1 MMKSGFLTWT
11 AWWMVIPV
19 ALCREFS
26 KRRGLGRQGSSVLFV
41 SKYGHLGGWVL
52 YADECAS
59 LHFWR
64 EMHRKTGLVIFF
76 NSYFDELWIL
86 RHSFYQ
92 KKLSHRNLRTKIM
105 LRMWKK
111 GEKYQSKPYK

>member
-1 MMKSGFLTWT
+1 MNDEVWISDLDSLVDGDS
-11 AWWMVIPV
+11 V

-26 KRRGLGRQGSSVLFV
+26 RRRGLGRQGSSVLLV
-41 SKYGHLGGWVL
+41 SNYGHLGGWVL

-64 EMHRKTGLVIFF
+64 EMHRKAGLVIFF

-86 RHSFYQ
+86 RHSFCQ
-92 KKLSHRNLRTKIM
+92 KNYPAET
-105 LRMWKK
+105 
-111 GEKYQSKPYK
+111 